1 MINVLRSWSSRYLGD
16 EQAVWLLVS
25 TAVLA
30 LLVVFIG
37 STLIPVFA
45 SIVLAYLL
53 QPLMSRLAK
62 LPVPRGLAA
71 LLVVIF
77 LVLLM
82 VAVFFGLLP
91 PLWSQSRTLLNEFP
105 QLVGNLR
112 QLLES
117 LLSSVSIPVGEE
129 QMKIWGDAVNKQ
141 ILSFGNGLI
150 EGSVAALFGLVQLT
164 VYLVLV
170 PLLVFFLLRDSKVF
184 FRGLAR
190 LLPRSGHQGFLQTI
204 WQEMDRQLANY
215 VRGKVVEIIIMS
227 VVNFI
232 VFALMG
238 LDYALLLA
246 MLTGLSVLIPYV
258 GAIVVTVPI
267 FAVGYIQWGF
277 SDTFL
282 WLMSIY
288 LILQILDGNVLVPLL
303 FSEALNV
310 HPVFIILSVL
320 VFGGLWGFWGVF
332 FAIPLATFVKAIF
345 NAWPRSD

>member
-53 QPLMSRLAK
+53 QPLMSRLVK

-82 VAVFFGLLP
+82 VAIFFGLLP

-105 QLVGNLR
+105 QLIGNLR

-129 QMKIWGDAVNKQ
+129 QMKVWGDAVNKQ

-170 PLLVFFLLRDSKVF
+170 PLLVFFLLRDSKIF
-184 FRGLAR
+184 FRGLTR

-303 FSEALNV
+303 FSEALSV